1 VLSASRDGLPWDEG
15 RYRRWRRFTFKPA
28 VAAAGLD
35 PDVRVYDL
43 PHHRPSVLIN
53 SGANIVEA
61 ARQLGHSPT
70 VLLDT
75 ESGVEKFGKGDMLRC
90 RVRVVQKR
98 RPLAAASQTHSSRGC
113 DSPTAAPTPRC
124 RAAE

>member
-1 VLSASRDGLPWDEG
+1 VFPGPNDEPWDEG

-28 VAAAGLD
+28 VAQVGLR
-35 PDVRVYDL
+35 DVRVYDL
-43 PHHRPSVLIN
+43 RHHRASTLIK

-75 ESGVEKFGKGDMLRC
+75 YAHVIDGSAVGIIDIQAEI
-90 RVRVVQKR
+90 
-98 RPLAAASQTHSSRGC
+98 T
-113 DSPTAAPTPRC
+113 
-124 RAAE
+124 RARST